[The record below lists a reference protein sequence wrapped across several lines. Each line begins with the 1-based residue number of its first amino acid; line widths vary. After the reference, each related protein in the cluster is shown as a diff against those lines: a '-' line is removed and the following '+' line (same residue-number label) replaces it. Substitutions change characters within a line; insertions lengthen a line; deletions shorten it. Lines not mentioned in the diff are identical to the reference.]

1 MADALT
7 ADLPKTV
14 ATRPGS
20 ILLARHGEPDIA
32 RDVMLNARGY
42 EDYWGRY
49 EELGIRPGQTP
60 PRELLEQAA
69 KADVII
75 SSVRRRSIESTQAL
89 VGGREFARNPIFVEA
104 PLPAPGFPGFL
115 KMSPKVWGFT
125 ARFWWW
131 FFNHHAG
138 QETRAEA
145 EIRAGRAAD
154 RLVALADQGQ
164 DVLVV
169 AHGFFNWMIA
179 DALKARGLAKLVD
192 EGHAYWS
199 LKRFRR
205 P

>member
-14 ATRPGS
+14 ATRLGS

-145 EIRAGRAAD
+145 ESRADQAAD
-154 RLVALADQGQ
+154 LIVGGIERSIDARTVTYDLARLIEGATEVSCSKFG
-164 DVLVV
+164 
-169 AHGFFNWMIA
+169 
-179 DALKARGLAKLVD
+179 DAVIS
-192 EGHAYWS
+192 HM
-199 LKRFRR
+199 
-205 P
+205 